1 MHAAKYRLNKHLTIK
16 FREDKSLSNQALL
29 PVLYLACWQEY
40 CYCAKDGFIRLKN
53 IHILNSFNRQ
63 FVKRGFKSLLF
74 FRKADTIL
82 TNKAALS
89 IENCLKLQGYQ
100 KSPMTEEAILKGC
113 LQNNAVAQ
121 KELYNRYSPKMLAV
135 CYRFAHNREDAE
147 DMLQEGFIKVFS
159 QIHTFRNQGAFEGWV
174 RRIIVHT
181 CINNLKKNKKFN
193 ESVDLI
199 HATAMQVREESV
211 PSIVQAKQVVECI
224 RILPIGY
231 RTVLN
236 LYAIEGYSHREIG
249 DMLDIEESTSRSQ
262 YTRAKQ
268 MLEDILIKKKIL
280 QQPIKKMDPVTAFG
294 R

>member
-1 MHAAKYRLNKHLTIK
+1 
-16 FREDKSLSNQALL
+16 
-29 PVLYLACWQEY
+29 
-40 CYCAKDGFIRLKN
+40 
-53 IHILNSFNRQ
+53 
-63 FVKRGFKSLLF
+63 
-74 FRKADTIL
+74 
-82 TNKAALS
+82 
-89 IENCLKLQGYQ
+89 
-100 KSPMTEEAILKGC
+100 MTEEAILQGC
-113 LQNNAVAQ
+113 LNNHAVAQ

-193 ESVDLI
+193 ESVDII
-199 HATAMQVREESV
+199 HATSVQVREESV

-224 RILPIGY
+224 RLLPIGY

-236 LYAIEGYSHREIG
+236 LYAIEGYSHKEIA
-249 DMLDIEESTSRSQ
+249 DMLDVEESTSRSQ
-262 YTRAKQ
+262 YTRARQ

-280 QQPIKKMDPVTAFG
+280 SKPNKKVELLAAFV